1 MSEAELRRPA
11 RALVTR
17 PAQSAQELLALLEKN
32 GWQPQALPMLE
43 IDWLPAHSCMP
54 ALEQLFTRQT
64 ARCIAVFIS
73 VNAVHSTAA
82 LLQQQNLQWPAHVA
96 CAGIGHATLA
106 ALEAQAWPRL
116 NLAAPC
122 TAGPQDSE
130 ALLQQLL
137 AYGIAGTQV
146 LLFSG
151 RGGRRKL
158 QGALAGMG
166 ADVVRIETY
175 RRLKPVYS
183 EADIVRALDD
193 FLDAGSPQMHAMLF
207 ASGETLA
214 NFCEYARATPRW
226 AELSALPSIVP
237 GERVAEIAA
246 RAGLKRVVVAAN
258 ASANAFLRVLASLHR
273 PSRCKL

>member
-96 CAGIGHATLA
+96 CAGI
-106 ALEAQAWPRL
+106 
-116 NLAAPC
+116 
-122 TAGPQDSE
+122 
-130 ALLQQLL
+130 
-137 AYGIAGTQV
+137 
-146 LLFSG
+146 
-151 RGGRRKL
+151 
-158 QGALAGMG
+158 
-166 ADVVRIETY
+166 
-175 RRLKPVYS
+175 
-183 EADIVRALDD
+183 
-193 FLDAGSPQMHAMLF
+193 
-207 ASGETLA
+207 
-214 NFCEYARATPRW
+214 
-226 AELSALPSIVP
+226 
-237 GERVAEIAA
+237 
-246 RAGLKRVVVAAN
+246 
-258 ASANAFLRVLASLHR
+258 
-273 PSRCKL
+273 